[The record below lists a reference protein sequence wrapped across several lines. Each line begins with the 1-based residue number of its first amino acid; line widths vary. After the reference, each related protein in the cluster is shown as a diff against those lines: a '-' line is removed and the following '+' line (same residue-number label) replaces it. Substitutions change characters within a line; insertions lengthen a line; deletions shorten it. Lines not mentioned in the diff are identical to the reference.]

1 MDGGHID
8 ARYLT
13 GLFLD
18 GGNNGSSLWDIVR
31 SSYLRREG
39 GEREEADK

>member
-8 ARYLT
+8 ARYLA

-18 GGNNGSSLWDIVR
+18 GSNNGSSLWDIVR
-31 SSYLRREG
+31 SSYLRRG
-39 GEREEADK
+39 GERERERK